1 MANIRKT
8 QKDLFGEIRA
18 IVEQYGT
25 QEQVDFI
32 DKKVAQL
39 DKKAESKGMT
49 ATQKT
54 NEVLKDI
61 ILENLKA
68 LDRAVT
74 INELQANDERLQ
86 TVNGEPIS
94 NQKMS
99 ALLKPL
105 VDSKVVVKTIDKKK
119 AYFSIAK

>member
-49 ATQKT
+49 ATQKA
-54 NEVLKDI
+54 NEVLKEI

>member
-8 QKDLFGEIRA
+8 QKDLFGEIRE
-18 IVEQYGT
+18 IVEKYGT
-25 QEQVDFI
+25 TEQVEFI

-39 DKKAESKGMT
+39 DKKNENKGMT
-49 ATQKT
+49 ATQKA
-54 NEVLKDI
+54 NEDLKAI
-61 ILENLKA
+61 IIENLTE

-86 TVNGEPIS
+86 AVNGEPIS

-99 ALLKPL
+99 ALLKQL
-105 VDSKVVVKTIDKKK
+105 VDTNIVVKTIDKKK